1 MVWRGCGVDVSDFSL
16 RQEGQSWQIGVEQ
29 GYSFVCTMRKG
40 VGHRQDS
47 IAMRDLESPRTNLS
61 VGNVRTQIGCTCT
74 RVSRPLSVRSHA
86 GPPTPTRS
94 LSVHGSV
101 GERVLTGD

>member
-1 MVWRGCGVDVSDFSL
+1 MVWRGCGVDVSDFAL

-29 GYSFVCTMRKG
+29 GHSFGCTMRKD
-40 VGHRQDS
+40 VGHRQDF

-61 VGNVRTQIGCTCT
+61 LGNVRVQIGCTCT
-74 RVSRPLSVRSHA
+74 RVFRPLLVRSHV
-86 GPPTPTRS
+86 GPPTPTHS